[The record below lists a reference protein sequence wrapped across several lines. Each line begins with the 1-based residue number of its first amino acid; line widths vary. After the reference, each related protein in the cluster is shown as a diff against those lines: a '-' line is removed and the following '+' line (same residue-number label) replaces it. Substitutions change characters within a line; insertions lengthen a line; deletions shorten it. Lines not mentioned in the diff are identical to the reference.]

1 MFKKDFRDQL
11 AIFQELLAEFKENPA
26 KRDDKLEEY
35 FKFMAHISGVVGV
48 YKETLKDYLSTEI
61 INLLQQYYS
70 ILNADVRMTL
80 VTSLKIMRS
89 KDVVAPGVALP
100 VLLKLF
106 RCEDK
111 ALRKFIHAIVVSD
124 MKKLNLTHKVNNINR
139 KL

>member
-11 AIFQELLAEFKENPA
+11 AIFQEKLAEFKENPA
-26 KRDDKLEEY
+26 KRDDRLEDY
-35 FKFMAHISGVVGV
+35 FKFMAHISGVKGV
-48 YKETLKDYLSTEI
+48 YKETLQDYLSTEI

-70 ILNADVRMTL
+70 ILNANVRMTL

-89 KDVVAPGVALP
+89 KDVVAPSVALP

-124 MKKLNLTHKVNNINR
+124 MRKLN
-139 KL
+139 